1 MPPKGSGTK
10 PRNSSP
16 IKPTRKPSKT
26 PAAARKALVSEPAP
40 FKAGKQKAMNEE
52 GGEDEAG
59 ERESGKDRKKR
70 RLGSNV
76 QMEEEEEIVVVEEEE
91 VGAHVHNNGDK
102 EGDDGSQ
109 DIYKELSSKFQSKS
123 RESRKS
129 NPRSSNKSKELKK
142 LEELYDHLSKLIN
155 DEDTVGK
162 RREVIN
168 QLTSRLTDAINQD
181 IENAK
186 RKDVL
191 WETLS
196 LRMLIS
202 SSLTLL
208 SPSERFGGLHH
219 HYADFLNDY
228 HGPLEIVMKD
238 AVQTYVE
245 RPKEIEKT
253 IKEFTKLQKNRIK
266 EDEVN
271 RSTSLDSK
279 KIVQHAQ
286 KLMLSMI
293 KKPTLEV
300 KQS

>member
-186 RKDVL
+186 RKD
-191 WETLS
+191 
-196 LRMLIS
+196 
-202 SSLTLL
+202 
-208 SPSERFGGLHH
+208 ERFGGLHH